1 MKQTLDSLTASNSL
15 LPEKMVME
23 KESSGLP
30 VFASFLVRGTAVRLF
45 PGAFKRCWFEE
56 NILST
61 PGSTVN
67 QTKWLVFKDKPRE
80 GFPVLLKS
88 CHYHNFSYVAH
99 FFWMLYSTFIDFPP
113 KQWNNFKTPN
123 NPHIKKNHAK
133 DYAPKVKHNFLCPK
147 GWDDFICQ
155 KIIP

>member
-61 PGSTVN
+61 PRSPVN
-67 QTKWLVFKDKPRE
+67 QTKWLVFKDKPCE

-88 CHYHNFSYVAH
+88 CHYHNLPTFSGCCTQLFLTSH
-99 FFWMLYSTFIDFPP
+99 LNNGIISRHQITLILKKIMPKIMPP
-113 KQWNNFKTPN
+113 K
-123 NPHIKKNHAK
+123 
-133 DYAPKVKHNFLCPK
+133 
-147 GWDDFICQ
+147 
-155 KIIP
+155 